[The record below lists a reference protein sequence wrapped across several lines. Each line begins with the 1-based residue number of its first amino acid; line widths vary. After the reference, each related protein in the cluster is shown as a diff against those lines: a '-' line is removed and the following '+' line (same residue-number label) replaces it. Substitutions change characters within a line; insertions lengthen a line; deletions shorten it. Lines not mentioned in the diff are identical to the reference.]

1 MSDSS
6 NVLGL
11 SGDAEQALLKLALRF
26 ELITG
31 MQLNWRQNAEAVE
44 NILALAESHSD
55 QELKQAAQ
63 RLRKLLSNPESD
75 SLTKNISEQET
86 ISENIQRKKRCYRG
100 VSS

>member
-44 NILALAESHSD
+44 N
-55 QELKQAAQ
+55 
-63 RLRKLLSNPESD
+63 LS
-75 SLTKNISEQET
+75 LIHISEPT
-86 ISENIQRKKRCYRG
+86 RPY
-100 VSS
+100 

>member
-44 NILALAESHSD
+44 NILALSESHSD
-55 QELKQAAQ
+55 PELRQAAQ
-63 RLRKLLSNPESD
+63 RLRKSLSSPESD
-75 SLTKNISEQET
+75 PLLKEVSEKWKADDSIAQSVDNDRNT
-86 ISENIQRKKRCYRG
+86 N
-100 VSS
+100 

>member
-44 NILALAESHSD
+44 NILALSESHSD
-55 QELKQAAQ
+55 PELRQAAQ
-63 RLRKLLSNPESD
+63 RLRKSLSSPESD
-75 SLTKNISEQET
+75 PLLKEVSEQKI
-86 ISENIQRKKRCYRG
+86 ISDNIQRKKRCYRG